1 MYKGNQ
7 MKEFTQFIATELHE
21 AKNTHLEHIE
31 DSLYNE
37 GSAGVDT
44 ALAFLS
50 SVTDMLNGN
59 SKSKVNVTVKWD
71 GAPAVFAGIHPE
83 TRKFFVGTKSIF
95 NVVPK
100 INYTNADIDK
110 NHGDAPGL
118 ASKLKVALKY
128 LGKLGI
134 RGVLQGDI
142 MFTND
147 DLTTEKIDGDKYVT
161 FQPNTI
167 TYAVPVGSD
176 IEKEISNAKIGVVW
190 HTSYKGKTIKD
201 MSASF
206 NPKVSS
212 LARTRDVWFRD
223 ADFKDTSG
231 TATFTKT
238 EQEDID
244 GEIANVEKISGRIK
258 SFIDDIYSQSK
269 LTSELKIY
277 GNSLIRQGAGG
288 TESAEGLINHINT
301 KMQKAIDSVKT
312 EAAKKRKESQFK
324 ELVTYLSNNSSKLD
338 LMFALR
344 ESLVRIKMMLI
355 NKLKSVKGI
364 GTFIKTGN
372 GFDVTSPE
380 GFVAVDR
387 LSNKALKLVDRLEF
401 SMQNFTA
408 SKNWDN

>member
-1 MYKGNQ
+1 
-7 MKEFTQFIATELHE
+7 MKVFTQYISE

-31 DSLYNE
+31 DSIWNE

-44 ALAFLS
+44 ALAFLE
-50 SVTDMLNGN
+50 SVTDMLNCN

-134 RGVLQGDI
+134 RGILQGDI
-142 MFTND
+142 MFTSD
-147 DLTTEKIDGDKYVT
+147 DLTGQKIDGEKYTT

-176 IEKEISNAKIGVVW
+176 LEKEIKQAKIGVVW

-201 MSASF
+201 LSATF
-206 NPKVSS
+206 NPKVGS
-212 LARTRDVWFRD
+212 LARTRDVWFQD

-238 EQEDID
+238 ESDNINKEID
-244 GEIANVEKISGRIK
+244 NVRKINSKIK

-288 TESAEGLINHINT
+288 TESAEGLITHINS

-312 EAAKKRKESQFK
+312 DAAKKRKESQFK
-324 ELVTYLSNNSSKLD
+324 ELVTYLSNNSTKLD

-344 ESLVRIKMMLI
+344 ESLVRIKIMLI
-355 NKLKSVKGI
+355 NKLKSVKSI
-364 GTFIKTGN
+364 GTFIKTDN
-372 GFDVTSPE
+372 GFNVTSPE

-408 SKNWDN
+408 AKNWDK

>member
-1 MYKGNQ
+1 
-7 MKEFTQFIATELHE
+7 MKVFTQYISE

-31 DSLYNE
+31 DSIWNE
-37 GSAGVDT
+37 GSAGVNT
-44 ALAFLS
+44 ALAFLE
-50 SVTDMLNGN
+50 SVADMLNGN

-134 RGVLQGDI
+134 RGILQGDI
-142 MFTND
+142 MFTSD
-147 DLTTEKIDGDKYVT
+147 DLTGQRIDGEKYTT

-176 IEKEISNAKIGVVW
+176 LEKEIKQAKIGVVW

-201 MSASF
+201 LSATF
-206 NPKVSS
+206 NPKVGS
-212 LARTRDVWFRD
+212 LARTRDVWFQD

-238 EQEDID
+238 ESDNINKEID
-244 GEIANVEKISGRIK
+244 NVRKINSKIK

-288 TESAEGLINHINT
+288 TESAEGLITHINS

-312 EAAKKRKESQFK
+312 DAAKKRKESQFK
-324 ELVTYLSNNSSKLD
+324 ELVTYLSNNSTKLD

-344 ESLVRIKMMLI
+344 ESLVRIKIMLI
-355 NKLKSVKGI
+355 NKLKSVKSI
-364 GTFIKTGN
+364 GTFIKTDN
-372 GFDVTSPE
+372 GFNVTSPE

-408 SKNWDN
+408 AKNWDK

>member
-1 MYKGNQ
+1 M
-7 MKEFTQFIATELHE
+7 
-21 AKNTHLEHIE
+21 KNTHLEHLE
-31 DSLYNE
+31 DNILNG
-37 GSAGVDT
+37 GSQGGREAV
-44 ALAFLS
+44 AFLRS
-50 SVTDMLNGN
+50 LGDMLDQGAADTR
-59 SKSKVNVTVKWD
+59 VTVKWD

-118 ASKLKVALKY
+118 ASKLKGALKY

-147 DLTTEKIDGDKYVT
+147 DLNTEKIDGDKYVT

-244 GEIANVEKISGRIK
+244 GEIANVQKISGRIK

-288 TESAEGLINHINT
+288 TDAAQGLIKLMNAS
-301 KMQKAIDSVKT
+301 MQKAIDSVKT

-401 SMQNFTA
+401 SMQNFPA

>member
-1 MYKGNQ
+1 
-7 MKEFTQFIATELHE
+7 MKVFTQYISE

-31 DSLYNE
+31 DSIWNE

-44 ALAFLS
+44 ALAFLE
-50 SVTDMLNGN
+50 SVTDMLNCN

-134 RGVLQGDI
+134 RGILQGDI
-142 MFTND
+142 MFTSD
-147 DLTTEKIDGDKYVT
+147 DLTGQKIDGEKYTT

-176 IEKEISNAKIGVVW
+176 LEKEIKQAKIGVVW
-190 HTSYKGKTIKD
+190 HTSYKGKAIKD
-201 MSASF
+201 LSATF
-206 NPKVSS
+206 NPKVGS
-212 LARTRDVWFRD
+212 LARTRDVWFQD

-238 EQEDID
+238 ESDNINKEID
-244 GEIANVEKISGRIK
+244 NVRKINSKIK

-288 TESAEGLINHINT
+288 TESAEGLITHINS

-312 EAAKKRKESQFK
+312 DAAKKRKESQFK
-324 ELVTYLSNNSSKLD
+324 ELVTYLSNNSTKLD

-344 ESLVRIKMMLI
+344 ESLVRIKIMLI
-355 NKLKSVKGI
+355 NKLKSVKSI
-364 GTFIKTGN
+364 GTFIKTDN
-372 GFDVTSPE
+372 GFNVTSPE

-408 SKNWDN
+408 AKNWDK

>member
-1 MYKGNQ
+1 
-7 MKEFTQFIATELHE
+7 MKVFTQYISE

-31 DSLYNE
+31 DSIWNE
-37 GSAGVDT
+37 GSAGVNT
-44 ALAFLS
+44 ALAFLE
-50 SVTDMLNGN
+50 SVADMLNGN

-134 RGVLQGDI
+134 RGILQGDI
-142 MFTND
+142 MFTSD
-147 DLTTEKIDGDKYVT
+147 DLTGQKIDGEKYTT

-176 IEKEISNAKIGVVW
+176 LEKEIKQAKIGVVW

-201 MSASF
+201 LSATF
-206 NPKVSS
+206 NPKVGS
-212 LARTRDVWFRD
+212 LARTRDVWFQD

-238 EQEDID
+238 ESDNINKEID
-244 GEIANVEKISGRIK
+244 NVRKINSKIK

-288 TESAEGLINHINT
+288 TESAEGLITHINS

-312 EAAKKRKESQFK
+312 DAAKKRKESQFK
-324 ELVTYLSNNSSKLD
+324 ELVTYLSNNSTKLD

-344 ESLVRIKMMLI
+344 ESLVRIKIMLI
-355 NKLKSVKGI
+355 NKLKSVKSI
-364 GTFIKTGN
+364 GTFIKTDN
-372 GFDVTSPE
+372 GFNVTSPE

-408 SKNWDN
+408 AKNWDK